1 MGRIVEIDPGSEE
14 FLRCT
19 GKKWV
24 RKKIKEM
31 ARLKAEVNGRIQVPD
46 YHIVSSQGPIY
57 FGQIYICICIHTQ
70 SLLMCNPVLTTCS
83 LSEYYKDYHILKR
96 MTEIPNDL
104 LGGAN

>member
-1 MGRIVEIDPGSEE
+1 MEIDPGSEE

-31 ARLKAEVNGRIQVPD
+31 ARLKSEVNGRIQVPD
-46 YHIVSSQGPIY
+46 YNIVSSQGPIY
-57 FGQIYICICIHTQ
+57 FRQIYICICIHTQ